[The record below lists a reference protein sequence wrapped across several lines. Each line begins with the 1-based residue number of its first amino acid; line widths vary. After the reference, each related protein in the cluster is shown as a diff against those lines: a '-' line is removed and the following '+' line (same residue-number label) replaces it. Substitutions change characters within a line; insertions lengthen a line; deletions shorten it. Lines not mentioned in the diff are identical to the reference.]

1 MVRVKT
7 GVVTRRRHKKTLKLA
22 SGFRGARSKLYKI
35 AKEALDHA
43 LVYAYRDRKVNKR
56 NFRKLWITRIN
67 AAARV
72 HGLSY
77 STLIGKMKEKNVN
90 LDRKVL
96 AEMAYSDPAAFKA
109 VVDSVNV

>member
-7 GVVTRRRHKKTLKLA
+7 GVVTRRRHKRTLKLA

-67 AAARV
+67 AAARE

-77 STLIGKMKEKNVN
+77 STLMGKMKAQNVN